1 VSNQQNIAIIQFP
14 GSNTER
20 ETFMACHRVGLNPI
34 EFLWNELTESL
45 SAFHGYIIVGGFS
58 YEDRSRAGIIAALD
72 PIMSQIK
79 IEADNG
85 KPVLGICN
93 GAQILVESGLVPGLN
108 NNRLGVA
115 LTDNKRVKGDLVVG
129 VGYYNTWANLKMS
142 ASPNRCAFTRHL
154 KKGDLINIPLAHGE
168 GRFIVPEKL
177 LDKMISNEQTVYRY
191 SDNNGSIIDEFPINP
206 NGSMYNIAAICNPAG
221 NVMAMMPHP
230 ERTENGD
237 AIFSSMKDYIESDC
251 PVTDNKLLYEL
262 PDYEINQYEPRSN
275 SIRWVIDMI
284 ITDNEAESVK
294 NALNQLGHDVSIKR
308 QTHWEISL
316 DKKHDK
322 AIEQIKLSGELYN
335 SNKEFIS
342 EINSN
347 KNTASLLIRQK
358 EDMYGRVK
366 FESLSKRFEIKELI
380 ELKRGI
386 IWNVSVNGGNFK
398 SVMNDILNTN
408 ILFNP
413 LSYECY
419 EIK

>member
-1 VSNQQNIAIIQFP
+1 MSNQQNIAIIQFP

-358 EDMYGRVK
+358 EDMHGRVK

>member
-1 VSNQQNIAIIQFP
+1 M
-14 GSNTER
+14 R
-20 ETFMACHRVGLNPI
+20 
-34 EFLWNELTESL
+34 
-45 SAFHGYIIVGGFS
+45 
-58 YEDRSRAGIIAALD
+58 
-72 PIMSQIK
+72 QIK

-93 GAQILVESGLVPGLN
+93 GAQILVESGLVPGLKN
-108 NNRLGVA
+108 YHLGAA
-115 LTDNKRVKGDLVVG
+115 LTDNKRVKGDVVVG

-142 ASPNRCAFTRHL
+142 VTPNRCAFTRYL

-168 GRFIVPEKL
+168 GRFIVPDEL
-177 LDKMISNEQTVYRY
+177 LDNMISNEQIVYRY
-191 SDNNGSIIDEFPINP
+191 SDYNGNIIDEFPINP

-237 AIFSSMKDYIESDC
+237 AIFSSMKNYIESDC
-251 PVTDNKLLYEL
+251 PAKDNKLFYEL
-262 PDYEINQYEPRSN
+262 PNYEIKQYEPRSN
-275 SIRWVIDMI
+275 SIVWAVDMI

-294 NALNQLGHDVSIKR
+294 NALNQLGHNVSIKR

-316 DKKHDK
+316 NKNHDK

-342 EINSN
+342 EINGD
-347 KNTASLLIRQK
+347 KNTSSLLIRQK

-366 FESLSKRFEIKELI
+366 FESLTKRFKIKELI

-419 EIK
+419 EIE

>member
-1 VSNQQNIAIIQFP
+1 MFPCFHKLNSFSHLVQFLICCHYSTRYINAENYISKQSNIIK
-14 GSNTER
+14 S
-20 ETFMACHRVGLNPI
+20 
-34 EFLWNELTESL
+34 
-45 SAFHGYIIVGGFS
+45 
-58 YEDRSRAGIIAALD
+58 
-72 PIMSQIK
+72 K
-79 IEADNG
+79 ILYFKNY
-85 KPVLGICN
+85 
-93 GAQILVESGLVPGLN
+93 
-108 NNRLGVA
+108 
-115 LTDNKRVKGDLVVG
+115 TKG
-129 VGYYNTWANLKMS
+129 N
-142 ASPNRCAFTRHL
+142 
-154 KKGDLINIPLAHGE
+154 
-168 GRFIVPEKL
+168 
-177 LDKMISNEQTVYRY
+177 
-191 SDNNGSIIDEFPINP
+191 IIDEFPINP

-237 AIFSSMKDYIESDC
+237 AIFSSMKNYIESDC
-251 PVTDNKLLYEL
+251 PAKDNKLFYEL
-262 PDYEINQYEPRSN
+262 PNYEIKQYEPRSN
-275 SIRWVIDMI
+275 SIVWVVDMI

-316 DKKHDK
+316 NKNHDK

-342 EINSN
+342 EINGD
-347 KNTASLLIRQK
+347 KNTSSLLIRQK
-358 EDMYGRVK
+358 EDMYGRIK
-366 FESLSKRFEIKELI
+366 FESLTKRFKIKELI